1 MKIYGGE
8 EKIEINKAFFVFVLI
23 YGTHLVC

>member
-1 MKIYGGE
+1 MEIYGGE

-23 YGTHLVC
+23 YGSNLVC